1 MHLRLK
7 WELPRFIAIR
17 RHRRDT
23 VKEERANSI
32 GTAIIGGP
40 DYPTPTLDSNSLP
53 ISTIDS
59 ASENTQSELAISA
72 STPPIQSLDL
82 FGRQGLQAANF
93 TLSVVSPIAGA
104 IPIVGSSIQAAIN
117 VLLEILNVV
126 DVRGSLLPIF
136 IETKLAQLFQQVGQ
150 NNEDIRELKSKVH
163 NLNNRISTIPAA
175 GPDFDISRDRLTQY
189 VSGP

>member
-40 DYPTPTLDSNSLP
+40 DSNSLP

-72 STPPIQSLDL
+72 STPPIQSFDL

-117 VLLEILNVV
+117 GLLEILNVV

-163 NLNNRISTIPAA
+163 DLNNRISTFPAA